1 MANTILGKKGFQRK
15 PEGWECSIC
24 GEKFRT
30 RRLLFAHK
38 KETVCG
44 EKAIKLGHERLGQSI
59 SKLWK
64 EGKLKGHACSEITK
78 QKLSEIATKQSYW
91 QHRSK
96 CPIIYVTK
104 KGEKLNLDSYWEL
117 YVAERLDSLNVE
129 WYRPNVCLPYITNTG
144 TTRHYCP
151 DFFVK
156 DYGCFLEVKS
166 PYISKR
172 QNINGKID
180 YIKSHYDFI
189 QWIESEDDCKNFV
202 LQKKNYSEIPEK
214 LVENYNNKIR
224 AKGRTKKVVSK
235 PRASKKK
242 TNKENI
248 AKPRK
253 SGYQRYTPS
262 KAVLELK
269 ELRWSQLQNC
279 NIDFTKYGWVKE
291 VSKLFGISEN
301 KAGKYIKKNFPDFY
315 KNCYVRK

>member
-15 PEGWECSIC
+15 PEGWECSVC
-24 GEKFRT
+24 GEKFET

-44 EKAIKLGHERLGQSI
+44 EKAIKLGHEKLGQSI

-64 EGKLKGHACSEITK
+64 EGKLKGHMCSEITK

-117 YVAERLDSLNVE
+117 YVARRLDSLNVE
-129 WYRPNVCLPYITNTG
+129 WYRPKVCLPYITNTG
-144 TTRHYCP
+144 AIRHYCP

-156 DYGCFLEVKS
+156 DYGCFIEVKS

-172 QNINGKID
+172 QNDNGKID
-180 YIKSHYDFI
+180 YIKSHYSFI
-189 QWIESEDDCKNFV
+189 QWIESEEKCNTFV
-202 LQKKNYSEIPEK
+202 LQKKDYSGIPEK
-214 LVENYNNKIR
+214 LVENFEHKVRARQIANENKIDKR
-224 AKGRTKKVVSK
+224 IYRGDFINLK
-235 PRASKKK
+235 
-242 TNKENI
+242 NK
-248 AKPRK
+248 
-253 SGYQRYTPS
+253 
-262 KAVLELK
+262 
-269 ELRWSQLQNC
+269 RWAIIQES

-291 VSKLFGISEN
+291 IASLFGIAEN
-301 KAGKYIKKNFPDFY
+301 KAGEYIKKNFPDFY